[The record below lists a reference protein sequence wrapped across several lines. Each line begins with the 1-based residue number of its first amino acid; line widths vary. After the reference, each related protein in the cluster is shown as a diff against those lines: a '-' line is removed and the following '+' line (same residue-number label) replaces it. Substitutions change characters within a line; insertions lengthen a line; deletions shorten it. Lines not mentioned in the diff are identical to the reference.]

1 MGWLFFLRVG
11 WYPNVH
17 THTHTHTQKH
27 THTHTHKH
35 TKNTCEY
42 IYIYLSVSARIGG
55 MWNKFRE
62 LSGMIVR
69 EQVLPLKQAGKIY
82 VHYVRHVLLHL
93 CETLELTVENEATL
107 HSVECCMIYICYM
120 YISYIIIY
128 TICSRHILE
137 QYPFKPIPLDL
148 CSNAFTTDR
157 RAI

>member
-1 MGWLFFLRVG
+1 M
-11 WYPNVH
+11 
-17 THTHTHTQKH
+17 
-27 THTHTHKH
+27 
-35 TKNTCEY
+35 
-42 IYIYLSVSARIGG
+42 SARIGG

-148 CSNAFTTDR
+148 CSNAFTTDT